1 MALFPSVSAIQA
13 SFDPNGAR
21 AGAFNVRSS
30 LDKTVEKVEK
40 KADALVSDAKAEV
53 AKAGDAIKA
62 QKAKGIKLYSPEFYA
77 TCVAGGMLACGVT
90 HALVTPL
97 DLVKCRRQV
106 NPALYSSNM
115 QAWRSIIASE
125 GMGGIW
131 TGVGAT
137 LIGYSL
143 QGAGKYGFYELFK
156 KKYGDFVGA
165 ENAEKYKTFVYLAAS
180 ASAEVLADILL
191 CPWEAVKV
199 KTQTTIP
206 PFATGAFDGMK
217 KMVAAEGVAG
227 LYKGLTP
234 LWARQV
240 PYTMVKFATFERT
253 VELIYSYLPYP
264 KKDYSF
270 LAQTGVSFL
279 GGYIAGVFCAIVSHP
294 ADVMVS
300 KINSEKQ
307 PGESTGQA
315 VSRIYKK
322 IGFGGLWN
330 GLGVRIVMVGTL
342 TGLQWLIYDSFKGI
356 VGLPTAGG
364 APPAQK

>member
-1 MALFPSVSAIQA
+1 M
-13 SFDPNGAR
+13 N
-21 AGAFNVRSS
+21 SS
-30 LDKTVEKVEK
+30 LYT
-40 KADALVSDAKAEV
+40 
-53 AKAGDAIKA
+53 
-62 QKAKGIKLYSPEFYA
+62 
-77 TCVAGGMLACGVT
+77 
-90 HALVTPL
+90 
-97 DLVKCRRQV
+97 
-106 NPALYSSNM
+106 SNV
-115 QAWRSIIASE
+115 QAWKSIIKSE
-125 GMGGIW
+125 GFGGIF
-131 TGVGAT
+131 TGFGAT
-137 LIGYSL
+137 LIGYSF
-143 QGAGKYGFYELFK
+143 QGAGKYGLYEVFK
-156 KKYGDFVGA
+156 KKYSDLIGEEA
-165 ENAEKYKTFVYLAAS
+165 AAKYKTAVYLAGS
-180 ASAEVLADILL
+180 ASAEFFADILL

-206 PFATGAFDGMK
+206 PYASSVFDGLK
-217 KMVAAEGVAG
+217 KSIAAEGFG
-227 LYKGLTP
+227 SLYKGLTP
-234 LWARQV
+234 LWFRQI
-240 PYTMVKFATFERT
+240 PYTMVKFATFENT
-253 VELIYSYLPYP
+253 VLAIYSYLP
-264 KKDYSF
+264 KTKEEYS
-270 LAQTGVSFL
+270 LAAQTGVSFL